1 MTAFLAAEGARLA
14 VMAGLLMLSGFFSGA
29 ETALFSLGR
38 DELDALLA
46 RHPRRGAAARR
57 LLSDPEGLLVS
68 ILFGNLVV
76 NTLYFALSAAIA
88 IRASEAHGGAAA
100 AGVSTGALVAL
111 LLFGEILPK
120 AIAAGSPSGV
130 SSFMSIPLWLFDRV
144 LGRPAGIVAS
154 PALAVVNWIARSRA
168 EAVEPDELRMLVD
181 LAGRS
186 GALSGTEAEMIDG
199 VVELSDLR
207 AREVMVPR
215 VDVVFASVSERPEQV
230 LRRLRGERRS
240 RAPVYDGP
248 VDNIVGVVE
257 ACDLV
262 ASVSSGRKAEDL
274 QGFVR
279 PIDVVPESARLS
291 SVLKR
296 VRDEGLEVAVVVD
309 EYGGTAGLVTL
320 DDLAE
325 AVLGDVGAGA
335 APSAEAPAV
344 EQTPS
349 GSYVLSGGLSVRDW
363 AELFEVEPEPGQ
375 FDTLGGFVAFLLGR
389 IPKEGDVAAWENLR
403 FAVREMR
410 GRRVAR
416 VELMLEGGAG

>member
-1 MTAFLAAEGARLA
+1 MTAFLAAEGVRLA
-14 VMAGLLMLSGFFSGA
+14 VMAGLVLFSGFFSGS

-46 RHPRRGAAARR
+46 RHPRRGGAARR
-57 LLSDPEGLLVS
+57 LLADPEGLLTS

-76 NTLYFALSAAIA
+76 NTLYFALGAGIA
-88 IRASEAHGGAAA
+88 IRVSESHGAAA
-100 AGVSTGALVAL
+100 GAGVSAGALAML
-111 LLFGEILPK
+111 LLLGEIMPK
-120 AIAAGSPSGV
+120 AMASGSPAGV
-130 SSFMSIPLWLFDRV
+130 SSFVAVPLWLFDRV
-144 LGRPAGIVAS
+144 LGRPAALVAS
-154 PALAVVNWIARSRA
+154 PALAFVNWAARSRA
-168 EAVEPDELRMLVD
+168 EAVEPDELKMLVG

-215 VDVVFASVSERPEQV
+215 VDVVFASISEAPELV

-257 ACDLV
+257 ARDLIV
-262 ASVSSGRKAEDL
+262 SVSSGRKPADL
-274 QGFVR
+274 HEFVR

-296 VRDEGLEVAVVVD
+296 VRDDGLEVAVVVD

-335 APSAEAPAV
+335 APSADEPEV
-344 EQTPS
+344 ERTPS

-375 FDTLGGFVAFLLGR
+375 FDTLGGFVTFLLGH
-389 IPKEGDVAAWENLR
+389 IPSEGDVAAWENLR
-403 FAVREMR
+403 FAVRGMR
-410 GRRVAR
+410 GRRVSR
-416 VELMLEGGAG
+416 VEIMLEGGAA

>member
-14 VMAGLLMLSGFFSGA
+14 VMAGLLVLSGFFSGA

-38 DELDALLA
+38 DELDALLS

-57 LLSDPEGLLVS
+57 LLADPEGLLTS

-76 NTLYFALSAAIA
+76 NTLYFALGAAIA
-88 IRASEAHGGAAA
+88 IRASGAHGSAAG

-130 SSFMSIPLWLFDRV
+130 SSFIAIPLWLFDRA

-186 GALSGTEAEMIDG
+186 GALSGSEAEMIDG

-215 VDVVFASVSERPEQV
+215 VDVVFASVAETPEQV

-257 ACDLV
+257 ARDLI
-262 ASVSSGRKAEDL
+262 ASISSGRAAAHLRD
-274 QGFVR
+274 FVR

-325 AVLGDVGAGA
+325 AVLGDVGARA

-344 EQTPS
+344 ERTPS

-389 IPKEGDVAAWENLR
+389 IPEEGDVAAWENLR

-410 GRRVAR
+410 GRRVER
-416 VELMLEGGAG
+416 VEIMLEGGAE